1 MRYKPQGF
9 GVIDPTTRKGATFG
23 RDPEKLRSA
32 WIAKVAA
39 IRDAYNKPLGFETA
53 KELYEAQFGKK

>member
-23 RDPEKLRSA
+23 RDPNALRDA
-32 WIAKVAA
+32 WVARVARIA
-39 IRDAYNKPLGFETA
+39 DAYNKPLGYEMA
-53 KELYEAQFGKK
+53 RELYEAQFGKK